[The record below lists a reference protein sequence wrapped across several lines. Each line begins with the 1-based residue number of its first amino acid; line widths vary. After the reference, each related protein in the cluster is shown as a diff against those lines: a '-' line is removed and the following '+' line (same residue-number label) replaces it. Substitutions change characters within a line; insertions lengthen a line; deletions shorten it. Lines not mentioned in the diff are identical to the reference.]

1 MRDALKSFCFHK
13 KELMHE
19 KEFYFYIAM
28 ETLANFYKLV
38 FRGLRDGNIV
48 HLELKF
54 LLNKN
59 QSGWLTTSHKGQLL
73 F

>member
-13 KELMHE
+13 EKLMHE

-28 ETLANFYKLV
+28 ETLENFYKLE
-38 FRGLRDGNIV
+38 FRRLRDQNIV

-59 QSGWLTTSHKGQLL
+59 QSGWLTTSHQGQLL